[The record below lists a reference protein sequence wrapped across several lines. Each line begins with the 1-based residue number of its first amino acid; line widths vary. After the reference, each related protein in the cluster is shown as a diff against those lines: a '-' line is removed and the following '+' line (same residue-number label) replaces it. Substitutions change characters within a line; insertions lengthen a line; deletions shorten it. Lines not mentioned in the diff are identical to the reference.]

1 MNPGIVRQERGRV
14 AGDDLDV
21 TIRESIRRAGWARRR
36 PGLDQGADFRRLHP
50 VTVLHL
56 GRVLAV
62 ERSGADRLGL
72 ATTTGFDELPELVG
86 LDEPLAK

>member
-36 PGLDQGADFRRLHP
+36 PGLDQGADVVVTFRPGDEAGDDLDMSIGHVPFLR
-50 VTVLHL
+50 
-56 GRVLAV
+56 GIV
-62 ERSGADRLGL
+62 ER
-72 ATTTGFDELPELVG
+72 PEPVNASSIPSFRAC
-86 LDEPLAK
+86 EE